1 MEKIFHK
8 PCSDRR
14 VFVFKFQSAAC
25 SPCKKKKKEN
35 YIKQTSVKKTE
46 IFNHFE
52 NWLAAFAGNRNNTK
66 GIKEKKKSNIM

>member
-1 MEKIFHK
+1 M
-8 PCSDRR
+8 
-14 VFVFKFQSAAC
+14 
-25 SPCKKKKKEN
+25 
-35 YIKQTSVKKTE
+35 KQTSVKKTE